1 MWTSRMITAMTLG
14 CFLLSV
20 NIAAAC
26 GAKTKPRSS
35 SLLLATPAS
44 ENEQTDSSNLKVLAS
59 GSHSSFQD
67 AFVAVIRDAATYAE
81 LRKLDRTVPKLADD
95 FFSTDA
101 VVAAFLG
108 ERRTGGYSVEIT
120 ESAGAINVTE
130 KKPGKG
136 MMVTQMITS
145 PFKMVS
151 VTGGANSSLSLTVDP
166 AWQQRLLSYQISSG
180 HFQVIGGIAGTMRE
194 FGLAGD
200 LRIVLEG
207 RSLATFVFALRG
219 TDPDQKRVLIEAA
232 TGIVNADGHVTIKK
246 MNSGSL
252 IDLPHGGLKVTGQ
265 FSDSDSQVDLSFLS
279 LPGMVADGYSG
290 TGTIS
295 ATNGKVRPGSR

>member
-1 MWTSRMITAMTLG
+1 MITAMTLG

-20 NIAAAC
+20 NIATAC

-44 ENEQTDSSNLKVLAS
+44 ENEQTDSSNLKVIAS
-59 GSHSSFQD
+59 GSHSSIQD

-81 LRKLDRTVPKLADD
+81 LKKLDGTLPKLDDD
-95 FFSTDA
+95 FFSTNA
-101 VVAAFLG
+101 VLAAFLG

-120 ESAGAINVTE
+120 QSAGAINVTE

-145 PFKMVS
+145 PFQMVS
-151 VTGGANSSLSLTVDP
+151 VAGGANSSLSLTVDP

-232 TGIVNADGHVTIKK
+232 TGIVNADGQVTIKK

-265 FSDSDSQVDLSFLS
+265 FSDSDSKVDLSFLS

-290 TGTIS
+290 AGTIS
-295 ATNGKVRPGSR
+295 ATIVKVRPGS